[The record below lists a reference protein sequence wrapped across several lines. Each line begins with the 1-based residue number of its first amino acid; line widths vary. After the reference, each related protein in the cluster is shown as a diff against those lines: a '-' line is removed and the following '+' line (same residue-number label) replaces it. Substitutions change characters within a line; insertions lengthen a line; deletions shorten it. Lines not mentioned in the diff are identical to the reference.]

1 MVSSN
6 DIMQTFVFLLLLAA
20 QPGGDLIHRY
30 VEAIGGEEALRAVR
44 TRVTT
49 GEFNNGR
56 GLVTP
61 FRIVEQTP
69 NQRVTLIGTHPL
81 DSNEGS
87 GRGFDGVAGWDKNFI
102 GTGLRTIE
110 GQELADLQRE
120 ADLLR
125 PLHLLDACQTVTV
138 DTTAER
144 SVAVCSLP
152 SGARSRLHFDR
163 ASGLLV
169 EQASPDMIRPGTI
182 RVLFE
187 DYRMVG
193 GIRLPF
199 RTRVILPGATIS
211 YTVASV
217 RHNEP
222 VQDAVFRRPVR

>member
-1 MVSSN
+1 
-6 DIMQTFVFLLLLAA
+6 MQTFVFLLLLVAQ
-20 QPGGDLIHRY
+20 QPGVDLVHRY
-30 VEAIGGEEALRAVR
+30 VEAIGGEAALRAVR

-61 FRIVEQTP
+61 FRIVEQAP
-69 NQRVTLIGTHPL
+69 SRRVTLIGPRPI

-87 GRGFDGVAGWDKNFI
+87 GRGFDGVGGWDKSFI
-102 GTGLRTIE
+102 GTGLRSIE
-110 GQELADLQRE
+110 GQELVDMQRE

-125 PLHLLDACQTVTV
+125 PLHLLDGCQTVTV
-138 DTTAER
+138 ETSADR
-144 SVAVCSLP
+144 SIAVCAMP
-152 SGARSRLHFDR
+152 SGARLRWHFER

-169 EQASPDMIRPGTI
+169 EQESTDATRPGAI

-187 DYRMVG
+187 DYRMVDG
-193 GIRLPF
+193 VRLPF
-199 RTRVILPGATIS
+199 RTRILLPGATIG

-222 VQDAVFRRPVR
+222 VQDAVFRRPAR